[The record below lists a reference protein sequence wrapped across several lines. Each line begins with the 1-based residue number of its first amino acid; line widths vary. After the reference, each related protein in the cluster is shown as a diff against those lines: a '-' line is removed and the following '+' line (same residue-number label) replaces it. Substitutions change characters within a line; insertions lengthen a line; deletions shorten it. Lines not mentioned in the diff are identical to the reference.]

1 MSDAESGDGGD
12 ALHEIPPSPTDH
24 NEALI
29 AALLGAERL
38 VQQPPGTVDEGEV
51 SPQQG
56 TSPLTASSVI
66 RHTVDGATGVPAG
79 PTAAGVEPGSGDGV
93 PGVDQPG
100 GDAPMED
107 DGDRTGA
114 DESSEESEDSLAKSA
129 LEWFVVLGAAVVV
142 AVILRTFVFQAFYIP
157 SESMETTLFQGDR
170 ILVNKVSY
178 RLHDIN
184 RGDVVVFRR
193 PDDQPGDIRDL
204 IKRVIGLPGDTVEG
218 RNSQILVNGQLL
230 VEPYLGDDQFADF
243 GPLTVAEGEYFMMG
257 DNRDQSLD
265 SRRFG
270 TIAEDRVVGRAFV
283 LFWPVDRFGLL

>member
-1 MSDAESGDGGD
+1 MSDEESGDGGD
-12 ALHEIPPSPTDH
+12 APHETPPSPTDH

-38 VQQPPGTVDEGEV
+38 VQQPRATVDEGDV
-51 SPQQG
+51 SSQQG
-56 TSPLTASSVI
+56 PSPLTASSVI
-66 RHTVDGATGVPAG
+66 RHTLDGAADAPASSAAAEEGATGAG
-79 PTAAGVEPGSGDGV
+79 PPGA
-93 PGVDQPG
+93 DQPG
-100 GDAPMED
+100 GDALED
-107 DGDRTGA
+107 GERGGA
-114 DESSEESEDSLAKSA
+114 DQSSEEPEDSLAKSA

-243 GPLTVAEGEYFMMG
+243 GPVMVAEGEYFMMG

-270 TIAEDRVVGRAFV
+270 TIPEERVIGRAFV

>member
-1 MSDAESGDGGD
+1 MSDEESGDGGD
-12 ALHEIPPSPTDH
+12 APREIPPSPADH

-38 VQQPPGTVDEGEV
+38 VQQPTATVDEGDV
-51 SPQQG
+51 SSQQG
-56 TSPLTASSVI
+56 PSPLTASSVI
-66 RHTVDGATGVPAG
+66 RHTVDGAAGAPAPPTGAEEG
-79 PTAAGVEPGSGDGV
+79 GSGAGLS
-93 PGVDQPG
+93 GIDQPG
-100 GDAPMED
+100 GDAPD
-107 DGDRTGA
+107 DGDRSGT
-114 DESSEESEDSLAKSA
+114 DESSEEPEDSLAKSA

-243 GPLTVAEGEYFMMG
+243 GPVMVAEGEYFMMG

-270 TIAEDRVVGRAFV
+270 TIPQDRVIGRAFV